1 MILLGQ
7 PKGRSGN
14 FGFIMKSANQLM
26 VPSIPFHGFS
36 ISDFDSGPAHLSRPS
51 AGFGNLN
58 VSSNCKSTALAVVTT
73 GASKAMPLLHESQGV
88 LPSQSGYSCC
98 IKSEFAFN

>member
-1 MILLGQ
+1 
-7 PKGRSGN
+7 
-14 FGFIMKSANQLM
+14 MKSANQLM

-58 VSSNCKSTALAVVTT
+58 VFRQIVNRRRWPLVTT